1 MACADQTAIEIEK
14 SAKYCAVSTASWC
27 LKAPPRKRSMMGNDS
42 ATIQELA
49 SSAVA
54 STRDTARFTPVAN
67 SHSLPCVNSEEKKG
81 SEAAPAADPII
92 VMGTLKRFLATV
104 SREMPPGAAEA

>member
-1 MACADQTAIEIEK
+1 MAWADHTAIETEK
-14 SAKYCAVSTASWC
+14 IVKYCAVSTASWC
-27 LKAPPRKRSMMGNDS
+27 VKAPPRKRSMIGKES

-54 STRDTARFTPVAN
+54 STRDPARFPPVAN
-67 SHSLPCVNSEEKKG
+67 SHILPCVNNEEKKG

-92 VMGTLKRFLATV
+92 VIGTLKRFL
-104 SREMPPGAAEA
+104 